1 MKFLLLS
8 AAVLGV
14 IYMVFIESKR
24 SPSEDGRPEAI
35 YQREVE
41 KAQNLDKL
49 MQDAVDQHGEEMD
62 RIK

>member
-1 MKFLLLS
+1 MRFLLLA

-24 SPSEDGRPEAI
+24 SPGDDGRPEAI

-41 KAQNLDKL
+41 KVENLDEL
-49 MQDAVDQHGEEMD
+49 MQQAVDQHGEEMD
-62 RIK
+62 KIK

>member
-1 MKFLLLS
+1 MKFLLLA
-8 AAVLGV
+8 AAVIGV

-24 SPSEDGRPEAI
+24 SPGKDERPEAI

-41 KAQNLDKL
+41 KVQNLDKL
-49 MQDAVDQHGEEMD
+49 MQDAVDQQGEEMG

>member
-1 MKFLLLS
+1 MKFLLI
-8 AAVLGV
+8 AIAVLGI

-24 SPSEDGRPEAI
+24 SPGESERPEAI

-41 KAQNLDKL
+41 KTQNLDKL
-49 MQDAVDQHGEEMD
+49 MQQAVDQHGEEMD